1 MLIPQLS
8 LARGNCGILF
18 YEKEPPKVVLL
29 IAKLMLI
36 AMIEIMQKESIQDNT
51 ITNGDL

>member
-8 LARGNCGILF
+8 LARGNCGI
-18 YEKEPPKVVLL
+18 LL